1 MKRLVA
7 YTCLFFTLA
16 GMAQAKY
23 TSEQAFKLQQQLID
37 TADYYKYSPQLNKF
51 ITYSFRAIE
60 LMPQIEGKHYH
71 KLRFYARFTYRLHQL
86 GLIKESIRQS
96 NIFIDYYERYQSEIQ
111 LTPDDEISLFQYA
124 AFNYSILAQNY
135 TFIDQQESAA
145 FIYKK
150 AIAFTSNRQSR
161 YYVSALN
168 NYGLYFYYEK
178 KELDSALHYFE
189 DARAIAEENFS
200 DVHIYGSVIDNIADL
215 YLETG
220 RIEEANSLYRQN
232 FDFYKVVPYEENE
245 FYPID
250 YGRIMSSGRQYINTS
265 LQLNNIEAATQTLT
279 EMQSYIDE
287 QSEAQWRLDYLIA
300 KVEVEQAGGEYQQAN
315 QTLQEI
321 SLMKDS
327 IAQQE
332 YNSITELQNTLNE
345 IVLDRIQESLAYE
358 KEEQQEEIRKQRLR
372 FWIVVLILTLS
383 IFILFYLYQ
392 QRKQSLLIADEKAK
406 NTALRN
412 KQLNYEVEAKKRDLT
427 DFAINLSQSHEWAKD
442 LYEQIQSIKETRG
455 RARKKQFEELEAEI
469 KNKVVFDKET
479 ETFYNKLDSLS
490 AAFYKKL
497 QETYPKLSKNDI
509 RLCSLIRL
517 KIDSQEIA
525 TLQNITIASLNT
537 ARYRI
542 RKKLKLSENTDLDTF
557 IQSL

>member
-1 MKRLVA
+1 
-7 YTCLFFTLA
+7 
-16 GMAQAKY
+16 MAQAKY

-37 TADYYKYSPQLNKF
+37 TADHYKYSPQLNKF

-220 RIEEANSLYRQN
+220 RIEEANSLYRKN

-287 QSEAQWRLDYLIA
+287 KSEAQWRLDYLMA

-345 IVLDRIQESLAYE
+345 IVLDRIQEILAYE

-412 KQLNYEVEAKKRDLT
+412 KQLNYEVEAKKRDLA

-537 ARYRI
+537 ARYRL

>member
-1 MKRLVA
+1 
-7 YTCLFFTLA
+7 
-16 GMAQAKY
+16 MAQAKY